1 MLFNPH
7 PSHDMLWNRLQ
18 EPARPSRQPG
28 DYLLL
33 LSALDDGWSILEAR
47 RVFSWGRLGQ
57 DNFFILKLMN
67 AARMQECEF
76 AVKNS
81 PQVMA
86 LLEAQRVPVSGALS
100 LHKH

>member
-1 MLFNPH
+1 MLYNPNQ
-7 PSHDMLWNRLQ
+7 SSDTLWNRLQ

-47 RVFSWGRLGQ
+47 RVFSWSRLGQ
-57 DNFFILKLMN
+57 NDFFILKLMN

-81 PQVMA
+81 PQVAA
-86 LLEAQRVPVSGALS
+86 LLEAQSVSVSGMLAP
-100 LHKH
+100 HKH